1 MTIYS
6 LDILLSRFGTR
17 DELKS
22 RLIISFQTIVK
33 LPLLVRT
40 PILLDSGTT
49 LMLLFNANYSPF
61 PNTATPA
68 ARASVYERGGGGN
81 TNI

>member
-1 MTIYS
+1 MSAGLIPS
-6 LDILLSRFGTR
+6 EALLLGLQVVVFSVSPCGLFSVRV
-17 DELKS
+17 S
-22 RLIISFQTIVK
+22 PVS
-33 LPLLVRT
+33 LLVRT

-68 ARASVYERGGGGN
+68 ARASVYERGGWW
-81 TNI
+81 

>member
-1 MTIYS
+1 MS
-6 LDILLSRFGTR
+6 
-17 DELKS
+17 
-22 RLIISFQTIVK
+22 